1 MTGYPSDS
9 LFCKFGDNMKS
20 NNLYPCWMVFPLGII
35 YGVFYLFPTVLSFFF
50 SLTTW
55 TLDDWSFVGLYNFQ
69 TFFSESY
76 LSTSIKNTMIFAI
89 VSCLGKTV
97 LGFLLAVYLEG
108 RIRAKNLQ
116 LSFVY
121 FPHLLCPLAI
131 GLAFSSLMHPTDG
144 LINSMLNF
152 IGVSGPDWLGNSK
165 IALYSVIF
173 ADVWKDIGV
182 AVIIFLAGI
191 RAISKNYYEAAAI
204 DGGTKWQKFRWIT
217 LPLARP
223 SINTVIILSFIGGM
237 RTFDM
242 VWSMTKGGP
251 GYDTDVL
258 ASAIYKQY
266 AGGYYGLATAG
277 NVIMLLM
284 ISIIAFPLYKWLI
297 NSEKDYEV

>member
-1 MTGYPSDS
+1 MKNRKIYP
-9 LFCKFGDNMKS
+9 
-20 NNLYPCWMVFPLGII
+20 YWMILPLGII
-35 YGVFYLFPTVLSFFF
+35 YGFFYLLPTVLSFFF

-55 TLDDWSFVGLYNFQ
+55 TLDKYRFVGLANFE
-69 TFFSESY
+69 TFFTEPY
-76 LSTSIKNTMIFAI
+76 LSISVKNTVIFALL
-89 VSCLGKTV
+89 SCMGKTG
-97 LGFLLAVYLEG
+97 LGFLTAVYLEG
-108 RIRAKNLQ
+108 RRKMKDTM

-144 LINSMLNF
+144 VLNG
-152 IGVSGPDWLGNSK
+152 ILACAGIDGPDWLGDSR

-173 ADVWKDIGV
+173 ADVWKDLGV
-182 AVIIFLAGI
+182 AVIIFIAGI
-191 RAISKNYYEAAAI
+191 RAIPKQYFEAARM
-204 DGGTKWQKFRWIT
+204 DGAGGWQQFRYIT
-217 LPLARP
+217 LPLSRP
-223 SINTVIILSFIGGM
+223 SLHTVMILSLIGGM

-242 VWSMTKGGP
+242 IWSMTKGGP

-284 ISIIAFPLYKWLI
+284 ICVIAFPLYRYLLKK
-297 NSEKDYEV
+297 EEDYEVV

>member
-1 MTGYPSDS
+1 MKNRKIYP
-9 LFCKFGDNMKS
+9 
-20 NNLYPCWMVFPLGII
+20 YWMILPLGII
-35 YGVFYLFPTVLSFFF
+35 YGFFYLLPTVLSFFF

-55 TLDDWSFVGLYNFQ
+55 TLDKYRFVGLANFE
-69 TFFSESY
+69 TFFTEPY
-76 LSTSIKNTMIFAI
+76 LSISVKNTVIFALL
-89 VSCLGKTV
+89 SCMGKTGRSAR
-97 LGFLLAVYLEG
+97 LSVYLEG
-108 RIRAKNLQ
+108 RRKMKDTM

-144 LINSMLNF
+144 VLNG
-152 IGVSGPDWLGNSK
+152 ILACAGIDGPDWLGDSW

-173 ADVWKDIGV
+173 ADVWKDLGV
-182 AVIIFLAGI
+182 AVIIFIAGI
-191 RAISKNYYEAAAI
+191 RAIPKQYFEAARM
-204 DGGTKWQKFRWIT
+204 DGAGGWQQFRYIT
-217 LPLARP
+217 LLLSRP
-223 SINTVIILSFIGGM
+223 SLHTVMILSLIGGM

-242 VWSMTKGGP
+242 IWSMTKGGP

-284 ISIIAFPLYKWLI
+284 ICVIAFPLYRYLLKK
-297 NSEKDYEV
+297 EEDYEVV

>member
-1 MTGYPSDS
+1 MI
-9 LFCKFGDNMKS
+9 L
-20 NNLYPCWMVFPLGII
+20 PLGIT
-35 YGVFYLFPTVLSFFF
+35 YGFFYLLPTVLSFFF

-55 TLDDWSFVGLYNFQ
+55 TLDKYRFVGLANFE
-69 TFFSESY
+69 TFFTEPY
-76 LSTSIKNTMIFAI
+76 LSISVKNTVIFALL
-89 VSCLGKTV
+89 SCMGKTG
-97 LGFLLAVYLEG
+97 LGFLTAVYLEG
-108 RIRAKNLQ
+108 RRKMKDTM

-144 LINSMLNF
+144 VLNG
-152 IGVSGPDWLGNSK
+152 ILACAGIDGPDWLGDSR

-173 ADVWKDIGV
+173 ADVWKDLGV
-182 AVIIFLAGI
+182 AVIIFIAGI
-191 RAISKNYYEAAAI
+191 RAIPKQYFEAARM
-204 DGGTKWQKFRWIT
+204 DGAGGWQQFYYIM
-217 LPLARP
+217 LPLSRP
-223 SINTVIILSFIGGM
+223 SLHTVMILSLIGGM

-242 VWSMTKGGP
+242 IWSMTKGGP

-284 ISIIAFPLYKWLI
+284 ICVIAFPLYRYLLKK
-297 NSEKDYEV
+297 EEDYEVV

>member
-1 MTGYPSDS
+1 MI
-9 LFCKFGDNMKS
+9 L
-20 NNLYPCWMVFPLGII
+20 PLGII
-35 YGVFYLFPTVLSFFF
+35 YGFFYLLPTVLSFFF

-55 TLDDWSFVGLYNFQ
+55 TLDKYRFVGLANFE
-69 TFFSESY
+69 TFFTEPY
-76 LSTSIKNTMIFAI
+76 LSISVKNTVIFALL
-89 VSCLGKTV
+89 SCMGKTG
-97 LGFLLAVYLEG
+97 LGFLTAVYLEG
-108 RIRAKNLQ
+108 RRKMKDTM

-144 LINSMLNF
+144 VLNG
-152 IGVSGPDWLGNSK
+152 ILACAGIDGPDWLGDSR

-173 ADVWKDIGV
+173 ADVWKDLGV
-182 AVIIFLAGI
+182 AVIIFIAGI
-191 RAISKNYYEAAAI
+191 RAIPKQYFEAARM
-204 DGGTKWQKFRWIT
+204 DGAGGWQQFYYIM
-217 LPLARP
+217 LPLSRP
-223 SINTVIILSFIGGM
+223 SLHTVMILSLIGGM

-242 VWSMTKGGP
+242 IWSMTKGGP

-284 ISIIAFPLYKWLI
+284 ICVIAFPLYRYLLKK
-297 NSEKDYEV
+297 EEDYEVV

>member
-1 MTGYPSDS
+1 MKNRKIYP
-9 LFCKFGDNMKS
+9 
-20 NNLYPCWMVFPLGII
+20 YWMILPLGII
-35 YGVFYLFPTVLSFFF
+35 YGFFYLLPTVLSFFF

-55 TLDDWSFVGLYNFQ
+55 TLDKYRFVGLANFE
-69 TFFSESY
+69 TFFTEPY
-76 LSTSIKNTMIFAI
+76 LSISVKNTVIFALL
-89 VSCLGKTV
+89 SCMGKTG
-97 LGFLLAVYLEG
+97 LGFLTAVYLEG
-108 RIRAKNLQ
+108 RRKMKDTM

-144 LINSMLNF
+144 VLNG
-152 IGVSGPDWLGNSK
+152 ILACAGIDGPDWLGDSR

-173 ADVWKDIGV
+173 ADVWKDLGV
-182 AVIIFLAGI
+182 AVIIFIAGI
-191 RAISKNYYEAAAI
+191 RAIPKQYFEAARM
-204 DGGTKWQKFRWIT
+204 DGAGGWQQFYYIM
-217 LPLARP
+217 LPLSRP
-223 SINTVIILSFIGGM
+223 SLHTVMILSLIGGM

-242 VWSMTKGGP
+242 IWSMTKGGP

-284 ISIIAFPLYKWLI
+284 ICVIAFPLYRYLLKK
-297 NSEKDYEV
+297 EEDYEVV

>member
-1 MTGYPSDS
+1 MI
-9 LFCKFGDNMKS
+9 L
-20 NNLYPCWMVFPLGII
+20 PLGII
-35 YGVFYLFPTVLSFFF
+35 YGFFYLLPTVLSFFF

-55 TLDDWSFVGLYNFQ
+55 TLDKYRFVGLANFE
-69 TFFSESY
+69 TFFTEPY
-76 LSTSIKNTMIFAI
+76 LSISVKNTVIFALL
-89 VSCLGKTV
+89 SCMGKTG
-97 LGFLLAVYLEG
+97 LGFLTAVYLEG
-108 RIRAKNLQ
+108 RRKMKDTM

-144 LINSMLNF
+144 VLNG
-152 IGVSGPDWLGNSK
+152 ILACAGIDGPDWLGDSR

-173 ADVWKDIGV
+173 ADVWKDLGV
-182 AVIIFLAGI
+182 AVIIFIAGI
-191 RAISKNYYEAAAI
+191 RAIPKQYFEAARM
-204 DGGTKWQKFRWIT
+204 DGAGGWQQFRYIT
-217 LPLARP
+217 LPLSRP
-223 SINTVIILSFIGGM
+223 SLHTVMILSLIGGM

-242 VWSMTKGGP
+242 IWSMTKGGP

-284 ISIIAFPLYKWLI
+284 ICVIAFPLYRYLLKK
-297 NSEKDYEV
+297 EEDYEVV

>member
-1 MTGYPSDS
+1 MI
-9 LFCKFGDNMKS
+9 L
-20 NNLYPCWMVFPLGII
+20 PLGII
-35 YGVFYLFPTVLSFFF
+35 YGFFYLLPTVLSFFF

-55 TLDDWSFVGLYNFQ
+55 TLDNYRFVGLANFE
-69 TFFSESY
+69 TFFTEPY
-76 LSTSIKNTMIFAI
+76 LSISVKNTVIFALL
-89 VSCLGKTV
+89 SCMGKTV
-97 LGFLLAVYLEG
+97 LGFLTAVYLEG
-108 RIRAKNLQ
+108 RRKMKDTM

-144 LINSMLNF
+144 VLNG
-152 IGVSGPDWLGNSK
+152 ILACAGIDGPDWLGDSR

-173 ADVWKDIGV
+173 ADVWKDLGV
-182 AVIIFLAGI
+182 AVIIFIAGI
-191 RAISKNYYEAAAI
+191 RAIPKQYFEAARM
-204 DGGTKWQKFRWIT
+204 DGAGGWQQFYYIM
-217 LPLARP
+217 LPLSRP
-223 SINTVIILSFIGGM
+223 SLHTVMILSLIGGM

-242 VWSMTKGGP
+242 IWSMTKGGP

-284 ISIIAFPLYKWLI
+284 ICVIAFPLYRYLLKK
-297 NSEKDYEV
+297 EEDYEVV